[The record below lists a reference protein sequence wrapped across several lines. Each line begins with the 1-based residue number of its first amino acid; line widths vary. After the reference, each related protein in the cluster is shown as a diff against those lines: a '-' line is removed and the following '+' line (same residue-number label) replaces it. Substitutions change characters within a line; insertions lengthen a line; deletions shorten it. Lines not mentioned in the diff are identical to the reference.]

1 MIELYEGVPGSGKS
15 YNCVKD
21 KFLPWLRHG
30 RRLYVY
36 IDGIYLDRLAAFEG
50 KEEADLQKQITCW
63 VEPPDVLAGL
73 LHLDPGSAVIIDECQ
88 TLFRSQTHGSHV
100 DRDYRGKLPS
110 RSH

>member
-36 IDGIYLDRLAAFEG
+36 IDGISRPLAFEG
-50 KEEADLQKQITCW
+50 KDQAEFDETDHL
-63 VEPPDVLAGL
+63 
-73 LHLDPGSAVIIDECQ
+73 LDPVGGGALRLCSARTRLGGDH
-88 TLFRSQTHGSHV
+88 R
-100 DRDYRGKLPS
+100 
-110 RSH
+110 

>member
-50 KEEADLQKQITCW
+50 KEHAELDKQLTRWI
-63 VEPPDVLAGL
+63 EPAELRSL
-73 LHLDPGSAVIIDECQ
+73 LVWIGSA
-88 TLFRSQTHGSHV
+88 
-100 DRDYRGKLPS
+100 
-110 RSH
+110 

>member
-50 KEEADLQKQITCW
+50 KDEA
-63 VEPPDVLAGL
+63 E
-73 LHLDPGSAVIIDECQ
+73 LH
-88 TLFRSQTHGSHV
+88 
-100 DRDYRGKLPS
+100 
-110 RSH
+110 